1 MARLKYFTTHK
12 NKWLIWVMWYVSNT
26 LWVIKWHQSSKPIL
40 DPEFI
45 AARQMGLERFLHR
58 LVAQPKLASDK
69 LVLEFLTEES
79 GWDEKVEATD
89 YVKKS
94 GKKSFC
100 QRLWFFGDWNR
111 RLSDVTGGCVLIF
124 KKPLGWSKSRP
135 NLKLIIRKLLK
146 WNIILKESGYSHI
159 GLMWLWWSGH
169 FVATVPIL
177 CQSVF
182 ERIIWT
188 SKSHFENASENKRK
202 SI

>member
-1 MARLKYFTTHK
+1 MPAKKTGDIWNKLTQDNFGSAYYSLKST
-12 NKWLIWVMWYVSNT
+12 LSNT
-26 LWVIKWHQSSKPIL
+26 LWVINWQQSGKPIL

-69 LVLEFLTEES
+69 IVLEFLTVEN

-94 GKKSFC
+94 GKKSTIKVFMVLGWKTSPQWRHRRVC
-100 QRLWFFGDWNR
+100 VYWF
-111 RLSDVTGGCVLIF
+111 S

-146 WNIILKESGYSHI
+146 WNIILKESGSQRVSNVI
-159 GLMWLWWSGH
+159 MMSWSFCCHCAH
-169 FVATVPIL
+169 FVTI
-177 CQSVF
+177 
-182 ERIIWT
+182 RI
-188 SKSHFENASENKRK
+188 RK
-202 SI
+202 NYLNT